1 MTKTTYFQW
10 LCDLVH
16 CEKHGK
22 SYYKLLKIMWETLF
36 IVKNKYDINRA
47 NDGSELK
54 SDYIW
59 DLYAQNESEN
69 ITIHIDL
76 ISNCSI
82 LEMIIGISKRMAFE
96 LANNSDDELYFYHY
110 FWEILDNLGLSWFD
124 DDKMKLNPT
133 QNEYRIEEILK
144 NLNERR
150 YKRNGVGGMFP
161 LKWPSKN
168 QKRVEIW
175 YQMQEYINEKYRI
188 EDNIEEPFV

>member
-16 CEKHGK
+16 CEKQGK
-22 SYYKLLKIMWETLF
+22 SYYKLLKIMFDTEFL
-36 IVKNKYDINRA
+36 VKNKNDINRGV
-47 NDGSELK
+47 DGTLLK
-54 SDYIW
+54 TDYIMTDETIYYGQ
-59 DLYAQNESEN
+59 DLDPTS
-69 ITIHIDL
+69 
-76 ISNCSI
+76 CSI

-133 QNEYRIEEILK
+133 QNEYRIKEILK

-150 YKRNGVGGMFP
+150 YKRDGVGGMFP